1 MSKDV
6 DNDGSR
12 PVGTGNKRSR
22 NGSPALDSLRLV
34 GPGDMA
40 ELMGVSKR
48 LIFRWRAAGKLP
60 PYDFAEG
67 QTRRWQFTTVA
78 AWIEQRKKAS

>member
-1 MSKDV
+1 
-6 DNDGSR
+6 
-12 PVGTGNKRSR
+12 
-22 NGSPALDSLRLV
+22 
-34 GPGDMA
+34 MA

-48 LIFRWRAAGKLP
+48 LIFRWRAEGKLP

-67 QTRRWQFTTVA
+67 QTKRWRLTTVT